1 MPINSR
7 AKGVAG
13 ELEFAKAL
21 RKHGFKARRGQQHR
35 GGADS
40 PDVITDMPGIQWEV
54 KRVELLNINKAM
66 AKAIADTDFMDMPAV
81 AHRKNGTE
89 WLVTVRLDDFMRLY
103 NGEFNVR

>member
-7 AKGVAG
+7 DKGVAG
-13 ELEFAKAL
+13 ELEFAMVL
-21 RKHGFKARRGQQHR
+21 RSYGFEARRGQQHR

-40 PDVITDMPGIQWEV
+40 PDVITNMTGVQWEV
-54 KRVELLNINKAM
+54 KRVEQLNLHKAM
-66 AKAIADTDFMDMPAV
+66 AKLVTETDFMHLAAI

-103 NGEFNVR
+103 NGEFNV